1 MGRCCGL
8 GLAFALA
15 LGGFTATPAQ
25 NVPGQSYIETRL
37 KRVTTLT
44 EVSSAARQVRESNSP
59 EAQAL
64 HEQAISFRR
73 KAREVYEAGD
83 YAAAKELLELAT
95 RTMFKAVRLAKPH
108 EVLSEKHRGDYES
121 RLSSVNALL
130 EAHERVSKEKGK
142 EAEAATLRELVYGRL
157 ARAKEL
163 ADQGNFVE
171 GRKALDEAYVA
182 IKIGIESMR
191 GGDTLVRTLSF
202 ATKEEEYHYELD
214 RNDSFR
220 MLVDMMV
227 AEKTQA
233 KPGMKKMVKTF
244 MDRAAESRES
254 AEAQARAGDFE
265 TAVKTLEESTR
276 HIGRAIR
283 SAGIFIPGF

>member
-1 MGRCCGL
+1 MV
-8 GLAFALA
+8 
-15 LGGFTATPAQ
+15 GFSVAAEQ
-25 NVPGQSYIETRL
+25 SVPDASQIETRL
-37 KRVTTLT
+37 ERVTKLT

-73 KAREVYEAGD
+73 KAREVYGAGD
-83 YAAAKELLELAT
+83 YAAAKDLLDLAT
-95 RTMFKAVRLAKPH
+95 RTMFKAVRLAKPD
-108 EVLSEKHRGDYES
+108 EVLKEKHLRDYES

-142 EAEAATLRELVYGRL
+142 EAEAETLRELVHGRI
-157 ARAKEL
+157 AHAKEL
-163 ADQGNFVE
+163 ADQGKFVE

-182 IKIGIESMR
+182 VKIGIESMR

-220 MLVDMMV
+220 MLVDVMV
-227 AEKTQA
+227 AEKAQS
-233 KPGMKKMVKTF
+233 KPGMEKMIKAF
-244 MDRAAESRES
+244 MDRAAKSRET
-254 AEAQARAGDFE
+254 AEEQARAGDFE
-265 TAVKTLEESTR
+265 TAVKSLEESSK

-283 SAGIFIPGF
+283 SAGVFIPGF